1 MDCMVRFRQVTKRY
15 GDLAVLDALDLEV
28 APGERVA
35 IIGPSGSGKSTL
47 LRVLMT
53 LEPIDDGVIEV
64 EGEPLTHMRRN
75 GRLVPAN
82 ERHLRRM
89 RGKIGMVFQ
98 HFNLFPNMRSE
109 EHTSELQSLMRIS
122 YAVFCLQKKN

>member
-1 MDCMVRFRQVTKRY
+1 MDCMVRFRQITKRY

-53 LEPIDDGVIEV
+53 LEPIDNGVIEV

-98 HFNLFPNMRSE
+98 HRSE
-109 EHTSELQSLMRIS
+109 EHTSELQSLMRIA
-122 YAVFCLQKKN
+122 YAVFCLKKKNK

>member
-1 MDCMVRFRQVTKRY
+1 
-15 GDLAVLDALDLEV
+15 
-28 APGERVA
+28 
-35 IIGPSGSGKSTL
+35 
-47 LRVLMT
+47 MT
-53 LEPIDDGVIEV
+53 LGPIDDGVIEV

-98 HFNLFPNMRSE
+98 HFNLFPNMTALGNIVEAPIHVLGLAKGEAEARALDLLDRSE

-122 YAVFCLQKKN
+122 YA